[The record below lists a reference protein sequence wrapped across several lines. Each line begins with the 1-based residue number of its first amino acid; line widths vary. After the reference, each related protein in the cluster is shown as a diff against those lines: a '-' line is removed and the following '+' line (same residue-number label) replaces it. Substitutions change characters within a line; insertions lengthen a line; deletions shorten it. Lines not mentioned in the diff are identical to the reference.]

1 VRAVLDPNVLIAAL
15 LSPSGTPAQ
24 LLPRW
29 IAGDFDLVISEPLLE
44 ELRRA
49 LRYPKLRRYIGADD
63 ADEYVAFL
71 ASAAVMAEQPATATR
86 HSADPGDDYL
96 LALAENERALLGS
109 GDKHLLQLA
118 GELPIQTPAAFI
130 AGLESR

>member
-15 LSPSGTPAQ
+15 LSPGGTPAR
-24 LLPRW
+24 LLSRW
-29 IAGDFDLVISEPLLE
+29 IAGDFELVISEPLLE

-49 LRYPKLRRYIGADD
+49 LRYPKLRRHIDAAD

-71 ASAAVMAEQPATATR
+71 ASAAVMIEQPTAGAHR
-86 HSADPGDDYL
+86 SSDPGDDYL
-96 LALAENERALLGS
+96 LALAENADALLVT

-130 AGLESR
+130 AGLESG

>member
-1 VRAVLDPNVLIAAL
+1 MRAVLDPNVLIAAL

-24 LLPRW
+24 LLSRW
-29 IAGDFDLVISEPLLE
+29 IAGDFELVISEPLLE

-49 LRYPKLRRYIGADD
+49 LRYPKLRRYISADD

-71 ASAAVMAEQPATATR
+71 ASAAAMAEQPTAATR
-86 HSADPGDDYL
+86 HSPDPGDDYL
-96 LALAENERALLGS
+96 LALAENQHALLVS
-109 GDKHLLQLA
+109 GDKHLLQLV